1 MNIAMRV
8 PDLTVPVS
16 AQRDHIRGPLDA
28 PVALLEYGDYEC
40 PYCGA
45 AHEIVNAI
53 RARMRGQLCFA
64 FRHFP
69 LRTMHPYAEL
79 AAEAAEAA
87 GRQDKFWAMH
97 NMLYENQERLAA
109 PDLVSYAGSL
119 GLDLELFGSDLADHV
134 HAPKVQDDFMSGV
147 RSGVKGTPT
156 FYINGMR
163 HDGAWDLATLLGAL
177 QEKANARKHASG

>member
-1 MNIAMRV
+1 MTITMRA
-8 PDLTVPVS
+8 PDLSVPVS
-16 AQRDHIRGPLDA
+16 PQRDHIRGSVDA
-28 PVALLEYGDYEC
+28 PVTLLEYGDYEC

-53 RARMRGQLCFA
+53 RARMRSQLCFA

-69 LRTMHPYAEL
+69 LRTMHPHADL

-97 NMLYENQERLAA
+97 NMLYENQERLTA
-109 PDLVSYAGSL
+109 PDLLSYAGSL

-134 HAPKVQDDFMSGV
+134 HAPKVQDDFMSGLPPPA
-147 RSGVKGTPT
+147 KATPPFHT
-156 FYINGMR
+156 
-163 HDGAWDLATLLGAL
+163 
-177 QEKANARKHASG
+177 NAIPHHRASHLPP